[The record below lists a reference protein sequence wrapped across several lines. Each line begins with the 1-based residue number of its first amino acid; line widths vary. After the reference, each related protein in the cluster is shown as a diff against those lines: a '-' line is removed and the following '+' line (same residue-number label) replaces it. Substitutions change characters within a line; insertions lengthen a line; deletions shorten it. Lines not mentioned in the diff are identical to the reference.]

1 MLPIQSKDDDAD
13 IKVADY
19 GFARRVHT
27 PQSLTTRCGTPTYVA
42 PEILKNI
49 PHDIACDM
57 WSVGVII
64 YVLLVGY
71 PPFMEDNQQE
81 LFRKIRAGSYE
92 FYEEDWVKISDEAK
106 DLIEQLLV
114 VDPKRRMSVDEALRS
129 PWVNEEDDLL
139 SSKDLTESLRHIKE
153 RRHRL
158 RNLATAVMWV
168 NTNKGSNTTV
178 KEEPVPREI
187 FESVTSRASNV
198 STL

>member
-1 MLPIQSKDDDAD
+1 
-13 IKVADY
+13 
-19 GFARRVHT
+19 
-27 PQSLTTRCGTPTYVA
+27 
-42 PEILKNI
+42 
-49 PHDIACDM
+49 
-57 WSVGVII
+57 
-64 YVLLVGY
+64 
-71 PPFMEDNQQE
+71 MEDNQQE

-178 KEEPVPREI
+178 K
-187 FESVTSRASNV
+187 
-198 STL
+198 

>member
-1 MLPIQSKDDDAD
+1 M
-13 IKVADY
+13 
-19 GFARRVHT
+19 
-27 PQSLTTRCGTPTYVA
+27 A